1 MMRFFII
8 SLFTLSIAFANSS
21 YNINYNNLTTQD
33 LIKVTAKMLK
43 KNIFFEEK
51 VEGKVHFVSYQKIDK
66 NNILGIL
73 KADLQTKGF
82 SLKEYENRI
91 IIKKDETD
99 FTIVSIKNL
108 DAKTVL
114 DQLKEMLENKYFKEL
129 QLSSS
134 ITHNKENNSLMI
146 VGSMDTIEIVKE
158 LISQLDK
165 PQQQIYVE
173 AKILEIS
180 KTKVNNI
187 GAKYGLNGFNATG
200 STLTTLSSLINS
212 SGSVDPLNLTELG
225 IYGYTPLTMKHAL
238 SLGVAI
244 NLLNQ
249 NKALNV
255 ISEPSLLC
263 LNNKTSSIYVG
274 ETQAIAT
281 GTTVG
286 TTTTTNYQREDI
298 GLKLSVTPRISKENK
313 VTLSISTLLED
324 IKQTQTTLNGIPNT
338 DKKEIIT
345 TAIVEN
351 GESVVLGGLI
361 KNKLEEVED
370 RVPFFSSIPLFGE
383 IFKNRYEINDKVNL
397 VVIIT
402 PYIVPENKDL
412 TFIRDQL
419 AKLDLLTQ
427 KATQELETKLENNT
441 TKR

>member
-1 MMRFFII
+1 MRFFII